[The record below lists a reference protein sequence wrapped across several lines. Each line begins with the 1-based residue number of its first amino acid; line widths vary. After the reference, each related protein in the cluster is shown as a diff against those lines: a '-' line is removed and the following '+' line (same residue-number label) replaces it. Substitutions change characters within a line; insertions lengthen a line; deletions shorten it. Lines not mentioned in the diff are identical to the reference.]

1 MFINSCRIFYRK
13 GSIDPIFPADKPWPR
28 DPSLFTNNDSKARPL
43 VCIDWL
49 EVCTND
55 GKHCFPP
62 YENLQNNDTDFIF
75 TQYALNKSTIFHG
88 IEFQG
93 ANGLRAQEKIKDD
106 TSLPLD
112 EHPMQWVVESWALFN
127 ASLSRIQYDALDI
140 ANGTGWDKEP
150 MYDQKMPEWAQGKV
164 CGIYKFQLPKGFG
177 NIRIWPTFLVLLVPL
192 ALVLMGTET
201 KIEFDEENKRS
212 GYFPD
217 HKLMGIEW
225 LFWRLKTYG
234 SRTKPTGVAPRAAD
248 AQVQAGG
255 SNQQAGGLT
264 RNYGSTVPTPQ
275 QPRPQTDH
283 DNQAQTT
290 PKPSQSSRQLG
301 PSSRQPRQR
310 VDMVGKAGVRNRR
323 NSN

>member
-1 MFINSCRIFYRK
+1 
-13 GSIDPIFPADKPWPR
+13 
-28 DPSLFTNNDSKARPL
+28 
-43 VCIDWL
+43 
-49 EVCTND
+49 
-55 GKHCFPP
+55 
-62 YENLQNNDTDFIF
+62 
-75 TQYALNKSTIFHG
+75 
-88 IEFQG
+88 
-93 ANGLRAQEKIKDD
+93 
-106 TSLPLD
+106 
-112 EHPMQWVVESWALFN
+112 MQRVVESWALFN

-234 SRTKPTGVAPRAAD
+234 SRTKPTEIAPRAAD
-248 AQVQAGG
+248 AQAQAGG